1 MGGEPNWATDPA
13 WPKSCTLDTAK
24 TWKPCAW
31 WCDAQSC
38 DQCHPNNNGYTNM
51 AKVMQ
56 AGIGL

>member
-1 MGGEPNWATDPA
+1 MGGNPNWRKDFPG
-13 WPKSCTLDTAK
+13 SCTLETAK
-24 TWKPCAW
+24 TWKPCGW